1 VATGFRKRSC
11 SNKEVERDDDS
22 TKSHRAPALEE
33 ARLWLQDAPTKSNIV
48 ISGIVVAIALGVV
61 SAFALRGSQ
70 EPAYEAYSTSS
81 TRVGDPGYNLVG
93 KNWSG
98 EPKLQ
103 RNKS

>member
-1 VATGFRKRSC
+1 LKRLGFASRM
-11 SNKEVERDDDS
+11 
-22 TKSHRAPALEE
+22 
-33 ARLWLQDAPTKSNIV
+33 APTKSNNRGTPMNIV

-70 EPAYEAYSTSS
+70 EPAYEAFSTSS

>member
-1 VATGFRKRSC
+1 M
-11 SNKEVERDDDS
+11 
-22 TKSHRAPALEE
+22 
-33 ARLWLQDAPTKSNIV
+33 NIV

-70 EPAYEAYSTSS
+70 EPAYEAFSTSS

-103 RNKS
+103 PNKS